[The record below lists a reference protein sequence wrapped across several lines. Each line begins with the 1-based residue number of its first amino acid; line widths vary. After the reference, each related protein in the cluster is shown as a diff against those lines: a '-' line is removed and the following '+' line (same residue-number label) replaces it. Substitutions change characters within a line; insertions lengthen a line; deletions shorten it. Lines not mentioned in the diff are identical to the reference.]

1 MRIPPDARSLV
12 RRLVPSKVLEWRRA
26 VLASQQRTP
35 FLTWAPPG
43 HFYSPV
49 PTMEEATSHLSQLG
63 RAGADTVAG
72 VDLRE
77 AGQLDWLERLGTVN
91 DGFPLPDG
99 RYHVDNPSFCLG
111 DALTLQG
118 MLRLVRPKRLVE
130 VGSGFS
136 SAVTLDTREHHL
148 DGLEVTFVEPYPAL
162 LESRLRPEDRAAVRI
177 LAERVQDVPM
187 AVFSELEPGDVL
199 FIDSSHVVRVGSDA
213 QFLYGEVLPRLP
225 AGVVV
230 HVHDIFFPFE
240 YPLAWVEEGRAWNEA
255 YVLRAMLV
263 GDTFEILFWNDW
275 MARTHPDRFF
285 ATFPGTWGSPGGS
298 IWLRRR

>member
-1 MRIPPDARSLV
+1 MRMAADARSLV

-26 VLASQQRTP
+26 VLAGQQQSA
-35 FLTWAPPG
+35 FVTWVPPG

-49 PTMEEATSHLSQLG
+49 PSLAEATEHLG
-63 RAGADTVAG
+63 RLGAVDAVPG

-77 AGQLDWLERLGTVN
+77 ADQLDWLERLGGVV

-99 RYHVDNPSFCLG
+99 RYHTDNPSFCLA

-118 MLRLVRPKRLVE
+118 MLRLLRPRRLVE

-136 SAVTLDTREHHL
+136 SAVTLDTRERRL

-162 LESRLRPEDRAAVRI
+162 LESRLRPDDRASVRI

-187 AVFSELEPGDVL
+187 AVFSELEAGDVL

-213 QFLYGEVLPRLP
+213 QFLYGEVLPQLP
-225 AGVVV
+225 ADVVV

-275 MARTHPDRFF
+275 VARAHPDRFF
-285 ATFPGTWGSPGGS
+285 AAFPGTWGSPGGS

>member
-1 MRIPPDARSLV
+1 M

-26 VLASQQRTP
+26 VLAAQQQSP
-35 FLTWAPPG
+35 FVTWVPPG

-49 PTMEEATSHLSQLG
+49 PTMEEATEHLARLG
-63 RAGADTVAG
+63 GVDAVCG

-77 AGQLDWLERLGTVN
+77 VDQLDWLARLAGVAE
-91 DGFPLPDG
+91 GFPLPDG
-99 RYHVDNPSFCLG
+99 RYHPDNPSFCLA

-118 MLRLVRPKRLVE
+118 MLRLLRPRRLIE

-136 SAVTLDTREHHL
+136 SAVTLDTRERHL
-148 DGLEVTFVEPYPAL
+148 EGLEVTFIEPYPAL
-162 LESRLRPEDRAAVRI
+162 LESRLRPGDRDAVRI
-177 LAERVQDVPM
+177 RAERVQDVPM
-187 AVFSELEPGDVL
+187 ASFDALEPGDVL

-225 AGVVV
+225 VGVVV

-263 GDTFEILFWNDW
+263 GETFDILFWNDW
-275 MARTHPDRFF
+275 VARAHPDRFL
-285 ATFPGTWGSPGGS
+285 AALPGTWGSPGGS